1 MFNEYVDIDTRNL
14 KNSELYVMSRLWNS
28 LVIAKMCKD
37 NLAAQIVVY
46 QGGLLLRGRGW
57 LIGIICILAKSI
69 TYVKC
74 TIIQPTKD
82 LITLFPLMFVCV
94 VLPHS
99 MILQLVLFH
108 KLFYVSLN
116 TMVSLYFSMFVF
128 FNPEWDRPVRI

>member
-1 MFNEYVDIDTRNL
+1 
-14 KNSELYVMSRLWNS
+14 
-28 LVIAKMCKD
+28 MCKD

-108 KLFYVSLN
+108 KLFVCFVEHNGFIIFFYVCIFQSRTRSSCSYLN
-116 TMVSLYFSMFVF
+116 TLVNFTGIEELHTYV
-128 FNPEWDRPVRI
+128 